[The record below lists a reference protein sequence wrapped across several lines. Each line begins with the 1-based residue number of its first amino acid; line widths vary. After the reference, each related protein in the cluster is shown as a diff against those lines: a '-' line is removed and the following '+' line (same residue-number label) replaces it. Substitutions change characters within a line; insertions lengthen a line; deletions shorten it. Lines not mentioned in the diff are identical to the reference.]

1 MFISCNIQKSLSL
14 KCGNK
19 HTQNLTHNNHTYFNI
34 VEGLSYKSKMNE
46 DMEKID
52 SAKDSNS
59 TEIRRRNKQ
68 KFDDDTLYATIDKT
82 PYRGYGFTE
91 VYKYT
96 VIVLIS

>member
-1 MFISCNIQKSLSL
+1 
-14 KCGNK
+14 
-19 HTQNLTHNNHTYFNI
+19 
-34 VEGLSYKSKMNE
+34 
-46 DMEKID
+46 MEKID